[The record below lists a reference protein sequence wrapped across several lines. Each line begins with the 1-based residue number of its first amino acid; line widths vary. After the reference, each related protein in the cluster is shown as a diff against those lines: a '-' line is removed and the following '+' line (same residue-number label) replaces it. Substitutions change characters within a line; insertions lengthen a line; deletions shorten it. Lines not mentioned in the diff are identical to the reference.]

1 MITVDL
7 SSPVHSD
14 SAMSKALYRLYYG
27 NSGLDKL
34 IEMSGYPHNGGY
46 HTCVIKGEIEDVKD
60 WLEMFSE
67 TYYGIN
73 ADIQWIKEQ
82 LKTSTRVSLKKYHA
96 SKL

>member
-7 SSPVHSD
+7 SSPIHSD
-14 SAMSKALYRLYYG
+14 LAMSEALYRLYYG
-27 NSGLDKL
+27 NSGLDEL
-34 IEMSGYPHNGGY
+34 IDMSGYPHNGGY
-46 HTCVIKGEIEDVKD
+46 HTCIIRGTLQDVLD
-60 WLEMFSE
+60 WLEMFNE

-73 ADIQWIKEQ
+73 PDIQWIKEQ